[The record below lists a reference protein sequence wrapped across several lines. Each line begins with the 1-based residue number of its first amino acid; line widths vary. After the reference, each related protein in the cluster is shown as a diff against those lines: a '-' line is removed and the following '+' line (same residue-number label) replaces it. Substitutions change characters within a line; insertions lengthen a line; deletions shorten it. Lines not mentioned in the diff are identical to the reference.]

1 MRAVGSCETT
11 AGECDEVV
19 GARGRDAT
27 ELWSLL
33 GMSSESCEGVVREL
47 CYSPGIIAD
56 RSAHSLR
63 SVGVGA
69 SCGDAVGELWD
80 SWRSFWNS
88 FGILL

>member
-1 MRAVGSCETT
+1 MGSCETT

-19 GARGRDAT
+19 EARGRDAT

-47 CYSPGIIAD
+47 CYSPGIVVD

-63 SVGVGA
+63 SRAALGRGGGEVRVCCGRVVG
-69 SCGDAVGELWD
+69 
-80 SWRSFWNS
+80 
-88 FGILL
+88 